1 MLPLVQLSHFC
12 TSPAARDEEK
22 STPCFADKVHYLAC
36 AVQTALVNAAEPSLP
51 NEAFIPEVL
60 RRGCKLAEGEGLRR
74 DGIAVGVLENRE
86 LLLRAGIAFGPRLV
100 CPCAYALFDMVKQ
113 VKIQSCK
120 SKLLHQSSRGKNN
133 SPATNQWGHHQVE
146 FLNLAIQ

>member
-1 MLPLVQLSHFC
+1 MCKHCFFLNVLDRSMSPLVQLSHFC
-12 TSPAARDEEK
+12 TSPTARDEEK

-60 RRGCKLAEGEGLRR
+60 RRGCKLAEGEGLRG

-120 SKLLHQSSRGKNN
+120 SKLLHQSSREKK
-133 SPATNQWGHHQVE
+133 Q
-146 FLNLAIQ
+146 